1 MRIAILSQTYPPMVS
16 GAAFVAEKLA
26 RHFSSNGHHVLVITA
41 SDRPAP
47 YRTSQGSL
55 QIERL
60 RSFSNP
66 FRVGQRCA
74 IGSHGQVMRS
84 LSEFAPDIIHTHD
97 PLQLGLSGLL
107 YAQQHMLPV
116 VYTIHQLPWFVSA
129 SLSLNLQGGQKFEK
143 IIWAYAEWFI
153 KKCASVTVAT
163 RMVSKEVIRNTG
175 VIPNVI
181 SCGID
186 LAQFTPRAA
195 DVEQNS
201 ELRYRLGIPAGV
213 PIILHVGRLD
223 RDKQVEKVVREAALA
238 MEKTPAHLLV
248 VGDGT
253 EKSKLELLSSQLGIR
268 ERSHFPG
275 FVSNRDGLPDIYRM
289 ASVFVTTSVIET
301 QGLVL
306 LEAAASGLPL
316 VAIEST
322 CLHEMVHHE
331 KNGYLVPASACP
343 GTLAARLVE
352 LLGNPQKRMEMGRH
366 SVRVVDV
373 HRNESTFRAFE
384 ELYLST
390 LWHYRYFPFPKQVV
404 RGRAAHSDESG

>member
-1 MRIAILSQTYPPMVS
+1 VRIAILSQTYPPMVS
-16 GAAFVAEKLA
+16 GAALVAEKLA
-26 RHFSSNGHHVLVITA
+26 EHFSSQGHQVLVITA
-41 SDRPAP
+41 SDRPGP
-47 YRTSQGSL
+47 YRSTHGNL
-55 QIERL
+55 QVERL
-60 RSFSNP
+60 RSLRNP
-66 FRVGQRCA
+66 FRVGQRCVLWP
-74 IGSHGQVMRS
+74 HRQVMGS
-84 LSEFAPDIIHTHD
+84 LKDFAPDLIHTHD
-97 PLQLGLSGLL
+97 PLQLGLSGLQ
-107 YAQQHMLPV
+107 YARQHMVPV
-116 VYTIHQLPWFVSA
+116 VYTIHQLPWFISA
-129 SLSLNLQGGQKFEK
+129 TFSINLRGRQKFEK
-143 IIWAYAEWFI
+143 LMWTYAEWFI

-186 LAQFTPRAA
+186 LAQFTPPGPGM
-195 DVEQNS
+195 DQNT
-201 ELRYRLGIPAGV
+201 ELRSRLGIPAGV

-223 RDKQVEKVVREAALA
+223 RDKQVDMVVREAALA
-238 MEKTPAHLLV
+238 MAKTPAHLLV

-253 EKSKLELLSSQLGIR
+253 EKSWLQLLSSQLGIG

-275 FVSNRDGLPDIYRM
+275 YVSNRDGLSDIYKM
-289 ASVFVTTSVIET
+289 ASVFVTTSVFET

-322 CLHEMVHHE
+322 CLHEVVHHG
-331 KNGYLVPASACP
+331 KNGYLVPASALP
-343 GTLAARLVE
+343 GTLADRLVE
-352 LLGNPQKRMEMGRH
+352 LLTNHGKRIEMGRH

-373 HRNESTFRAFE
+373 HRNESTFQAFE